1 MKPWIVKLG
10 GSVITDKSR
19 PFTARKSVLRRL
31 AKELAAA
38 KRPLVIV
45 HGGGSFGHPLAS
57 KYEIAKGYKNKG
69 QLMGFSHTRRA
80 MEKLNAHVVEALQ
93 EAGLA
98 AVAIQPS
105 ACAVVRGGRIV
116 SIELQPV
123 KKMLSLG
130 LVPVLYGDAVV
141 DHKKGMCILSGDQI
155 TARLAKE
162 LGASR
167 VILGADVDGV
177 YTSDPK
183 SGGKAKLLKKI
194 TPATKGKLSLG
205 GVRGVMDV
213 TGGMKNKVEE
223 LMALTKFG
231 IECEIANATKPG
243 VIEQLVSGKRGL
255 GTIIGGV

>member
-1 MKPWIVKLG
+1 MKPLIVKLG

-19 PFTARKSVLRRL
+19 PFSVRKSVLQRL
-31 AKELAAA
+31 AKELTSA
-38 KRPLVIV
+38 KKPLVIV

-69 QLMGFSHTRRA
+69 QLMGLSYTHRA
-80 MEKLNAHVVEALQ
+80 MERLNASVVETLQ
-93 EAGLA
+93 EAGLPA
-98 AVAIQPS
+98 MAIQPS
-105 ACAVVRGGRIV
+105 ACAVVHGGRIV

-123 KKMLSLG
+123 KKMLDLG
-130 LVPVLYGDAVV
+130 IVPVLYGDAVV

-155 TARLAKE
+155 TARLARE

-183 SGGKAKLLKKI
+183 SGKKAKLLRRI

-223 LMALTKFG
+223 LMTLTKFG

-243 VIEQLVSGKRGL
+243 VIKKLVSGKRGI
-255 GTIIGGV
+255 GTIIGDA